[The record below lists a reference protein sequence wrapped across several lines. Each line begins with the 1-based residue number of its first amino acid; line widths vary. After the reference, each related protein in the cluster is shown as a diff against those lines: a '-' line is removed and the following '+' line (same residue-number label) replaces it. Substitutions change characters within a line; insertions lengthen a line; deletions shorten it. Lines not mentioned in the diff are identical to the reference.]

1 MRERKGLYKQIHS
14 TRRRRINLYIYY
26 SSCKKGVE
34 ILCLPCFQILISIK
48 TMTPRASYFFDISN
62 VTHASLFEG
71 DPFPWLVLQQLSS
84 YLKTQPLGIQEG
96 TISSSA
102 YLIHP
107 EQISIG
113 EGSIVEPGA
122 YIQGPCI
129 IGKHCIVRHGA
140 YIRGNV
146 LTGDFCVI
154 GHDSEVKHSIF
165 LNHAH
170 AAHFAYVGDSILG
183 NGVNLGAGTKCANLK
198 FDQTSINLHAM
209 GQRLPTQMRKLGAI
223 IGDKTQI
230 GCNVVT
236 NPGTLIGQEV
246 RCYPCLN
253 IEGFISSR
261 SLIKPS
267 SKPIISSY

>member
-1 MRERKGLYKQIHS
+1 MSL
-14 TRRRRINLYIYY
+14 
-26 SSCKKGVE
+26 SS
-34 ILCLPCFQILISIK
+34 
-48 TMTPRASYFFDISN
+48 SYFFDLSQFHHT
-62 VTHASLFEG
+62 VLFKN
-71 DPFPWLVLQQLSS
+71 DPFPWLVLQHLAA
-84 YLKTQPLGIQEG
+84 YFRTQPLGVLEG
-96 TISSSA
+96 TISPSA
-102 YLIHP
+102 YLINP

-129 IGKHCIVRHGA
+129 IGKHCVVRHGA

-146 LTGDFCVI
+146 LTGDSCVI
-154 GHDSEVKHSIF
+154 GHDSEIKQAIF
-165 LNHAH
+165 FNRVH

-183 NGVNLGAGTKCANLK
+183 NEVNLGAGTKCANFKL
-198 FDQTSINLHAM
+198 DQTSINLHIPN
-209 GQRLPTQMRKLGAI
+209 QRIPTQMRKLGAI

-230 GCNVVT
+230 GCNTVS

-253 IEGFISSR
+253 IEGFIPSR

-267 SKPIISSY
+267 VKPIITPY